1 MASKL
6 TPEQR
11 PAFVLANLLHDT
23 ANTIKVHN
31 DAAYEAG
38 KITLKDY
45 IDNVGRETEIR
56 TIATNIVAQDLSS
69 TVREVSDA
77 GARIEEAI
85 EEANARIAEVKKL
98 KDGIAIFAAVVALAT
113 AVSQS
118 NVPAAIAAANEL
130 RKVAK
135 STKAPKRG
143 AENG

>member
-23 ANTIKVHN
+23 ANAIKVHN
-31 DAAYEAG
+31 DAAYDAG
-38 KITLKDY
+38 KITLEDY

-56 TIATNIVAQDLSS
+56 TIATNIVARDLSNV
-69 TVREVSDA
+69 VREVSDA

-98 KDGIAIFAAVVALAT
+98 KDGIAIFAAVIALAT

-135 STKAPKRG
+135 STKATKRG
-143 AENG
+143 GENG